1 MSKWNNTSNQTLTKT
16 IYEHPEKDHLPTDRT
31 RNCHVIWQPP
41 QTILP
46 PLREKLE
53 RMEMN
58 DLPPTPRTDSIISA
72 INMDEAYQDLCR
84 TLERELYSMT
94 QAYKAAYKDAE
105 DARLAHKIIAASYK
119 KLTHRKIN
127 EPCQN

>member
-1 MSKWNNTSNQTLTKT
+1 
-16 IYEHPEKDHLPTDRT
+16 
-31 RNCHVIWQPP
+31 
-41 QTILP
+41 
-46 PLREKLE
+46 
-53 RMEMN
+53 MN

-119 KLTHRKIN
+119 KLTHKKTN
-127 EPCQN
+127 EPCQS